1 MVTIEELPNLIIGIL
16 ILYLII
22 KIYEDLKKRFDW
34 GGEEK
39 LKEEQKKYDES
50 IQYSDDVY
58 TVKLFC
64 DFMME
69 TYLEFIDKIK
79 KEDYDLSDKFVEDF
93 KSKYDYYIKVKNVDS
108 LVDKWD
114 LTLYGNQQKG
124 FDHLEIYSI
133 EEILEETK
141 VDEIDYGYSLDWTY
155 EEEYLDGYK
164 DLSKL
169 RNNLDNKIEE
179 IQNEK
184 K

>member
-1 MVTIEELPNLIIGIL
+1 MGFNIIWKSTKGI
-16 ILYLII
+16 
-22 KIYEDLKKRFDW
+22 
-34 GGEEK
+34 
-39 LKEEQKKYDES
+39 
-50 IQYSDDVY
+50 
-58 TVKLFC
+58 C
-64 DFMME
+64 
-69 TYLEFIDKIK
+69 
-79 KEDYDLSDKFVEDF
+79 
-93 KSKYDYYIKVKNVDS
+93 
-108 LVDKWD
+108 
-114 LTLYGNQQKG
+114 
-124 FDHLEIYSI
+124 HLEIYSI

>member
-1 MVTIEELPNLIIGIL
+1 MEDLQNVIIATILFYLMV
-16 ILYLII
+16 
-22 KIYEDLKKRFDW
+22 KIYDDLKKRFDW

-93 KSKYDYYIKVKNVDS
+93 KSKYDYYIKVKNVIS
-108 LVDKWD
+108 LIDKWS
-114 LTLYGNQQKG
+114 LTSYGKPYEG
-124 FDHLEIYSI
+124 ISLIEINSI
-133 EEILEETK
+133 DEILEETK
-141 VDEIDYGYSLDWTY
+141 VDKIDYGYSLDWTY

-184 K
+184 NS